1 MKKILMGFVFASAVL
16 CSVAAEVAFD
26 ANEEPVIP
34 FAAITGRPTKE
45 FLSNRLEEY
54 RNAGITQFMI
64 YARTGLE
71 VEYMSDEWLD
81 LCEHICKEAKRLGF
95 TSVWLYDEFN
105 WPSGTCNKRVLK
117 ENPDH
122 ALTQLSLYKDANS
135 GELKFAIRKSNVV
148 ADLLNPDA
156 VESFMRLTHY
166 KYEERLKPYL
176 GTLVKGMFTDEPD
189 IGWFNNQREDVAVV
203 AWYDTLEEDYRKACG
218 SDLRSDMIAGYKNGS
233 KFYENTC
240 RKLLAKR
247 FKETFVGKVVSWA
260 DKHGMVF
267 TGHLMDEYDT
277 NGAQT
282 KNGHILEVLSAFSFP
297 GIDDIFTQETME
309 EQEWI
314 TLTTGMY
321 AIEKRGNKG
330 GLAELFAL
338 GEPDI
343 TITEMLRQFY
353 LASCFGVTR
362 YTCLAPLDARGS
374 ILKNLYYSTISQ
386 TQSWFAKYPEFLV
399 EAKRAAAFG
408 LKERE
413 CNIAIRYPY
422 ETTHIPE
429 LLHQLAKKQYQWKFA
444 LPGEETDAPVVISL
458 EDGKIIEER
467 SRNNFI
473 FNFAAFEKAVLS
485 KMDLRSAIVETENGQ
500 IVEDV
505 FVRTFKN
512 GEVVVLDYSGTTRD
526 LVLNR
531 KGVRSRFKLYARG
544 VKCFPGWKVEIEK
557 PNTLRADFIDGKFTF
572 CVKEPLAGVKLL
584 VRNYGPEVKLRFDGK
599 RVTGIRPTADLPQ
612 GYDTLYLE
620 TEPFDLQPGEHVLV
634 WENKGKALECPYLP
648 EAIFTGKFAGNP
660 GKEVQT
666 FVGHAVAAKLEQ
678 KTVPYLSVYKNGGVG
693 LWGYVSPLAQEG
705 ELVIPRDALKVSFDT
720 AGLVAEL
727 LVDGKSLGTNV
738 TYPFTW
744 ILPHGV
750 QGKSVRMKLIRYLSC
765 GRLYG
770 DTVFERVWNER
781 RKSDMRRWLPNH
793 KPDNSKP
800 LAPFCEPIF
809 E

>member
-1 MKKILMGFVFASAVL
+1 MLRVLFVLL
-16 CSVAAEVAFD
+16 CGIMFGNVVAGMVFD
-26 ANEEPVIP
+26 TNEEPIIP

-45 FLSNRLEEY
+45 FLTKRLEEY
-54 RNAGITQFMI
+54 RNVGITQFMI

-81 LCEHICKEAKRLGF
+81 MCEHICKEAKRLGF
-95 TSVWLYDEFN
+95 TSVWLYDEYN
-105 WPSGTCNKRVLK
+105 WPSGTCNKRVMQ

-122 ALTQLSLYKDANS
+122 ALTQLSLYKDSQS
-135 GELKFAIRKSNVV
+135 GELKFAIRKSKVV
-148 ADLLNPDA
+148 SDLLNPQA

-166 KYEERLKPYL
+166 KYEQRLKPYF
-176 GTLVKGMFTDEPD
+176 GSLVKGIFTDEPE
-189 IGWFNNQREDVAVV
+189 IGWFDRRREDVAVV
-203 AWYDTLEEDYRKACG
+203 AWYDTLEEDYKKACG
-218 SDLRSDMIAGYKNGS
+218 SDLRSDMIAGYKSGS
-233 KFYENTC
+233 KFYEKTC

-247 FKETFVGKVVSWA
+247 FKETFVDKIVSWA

-277 NGAQT
+277 DGAQS

-338 GEPDI
+338 GSSDL

-353 LASCFGVTR
+353 LVSCFGVTH

-386 TQSWFAKYPEFLV
+386 TQSWFAKYPEFIV

-408 LKERE
+408 VKERE

-429 LLHQLAKKQYQWKFA
+429 LLHQLAKKQYQWKFV
-444 LPGEETDAPVVISL
+444 LPDEETDAPVVISL
-458 EDGKIIEER
+458 EDGKIIEEH

-473 FNFAAFEKAVLS
+473 FNLAAFEKAVLS
-485 KMDLRSAIVETENGQ
+485 KMDLRSATVETKDGAL
-500 IVEDV
+500 VEDV

-512 GEVVVLDYSGTTRD
+512 CEVVVLDYSGSTRD

-531 KGVRSRFKLYARG
+531 KGVKSSFRLYAKG

-572 CVKEPLAGVKLL
+572 YVKEPLTDVKLL
-584 VRNYGPEVKLRFDGK
+584 VRNYGPEVKLTFDGK
-599 RVTGIRPTADLPQ
+599 EVNGTKSTTDLPH

-620 TEPFDLQPGEHVLV
+620 TEPFNLSPGEHTLEWV
-634 WENKGKALECPYLP
+634 NKGNTHESPYLS
-648 EAIFTGKFAGNP
+648 EAIFTGKFASNLGR
-660 GKEVQT
+660 EVQT
-666 FVGHAVAAKLEQ
+666 FVGHAVAERIEQ
-678 KTVPYLSVYKNGGVG
+678 KPMPYLSVYKNDGVG
-693 LWGYVSPLAQEG
+693 LWGYVSPLAQEAD
-705 ELVIPRDALKVSFDT
+705 LIIPRDALKVSFDT

-727 LVDGKSLGTNV
+727 FVNGKSLGTNV

-744 ILPHGV
+744 ILPHGI
-750 QGKSVRMKLIRYLSC
+750 QGKSVKMKLVRYLSC

-770 DTVFERVWNER
+770 ETVFERVWKECGR
-781 RKSDMRRWLPNH
+781 QDKRRWLPNH
-793 KPDNSKP
+793 KPNNSKP
-800 LAPFCEPIF
+800 LAPFCEAFF